1 MHIYTLFLELDQDI
15 RDCQCT
21 GSFHVS
27 SRYITGYCYY
37 SHYLILL
44 LQLPPAAAS
53 GAHPPIT
60 TPVDS
65 TATASMKNVSCLSQK
80 GGCLG
85 EEEERR
91 VYFISINM

>member
-1 MHIYTLFLELDQDI
+1 MRISEIVSALVFFMYHLD
-15 RDCQCT
+15 
-21 GSFHVS
+21 
-27 SRYITGYCYY
+27 ITGYCYY

-53 GAHPPIT
+53 GAHPPTT

-80 GGCLG
+80 GRCSG

-91 VYFISINM
+91 VYFISINMM